1 MQVAGASVAGYNMTT
16 PAMSPRVSPYTGRH
30 PVSPT
35 STGGYESQEEEGM
48 GFRRVPLLN
57 DVGKSLA
64 GSSSFIKKGQ
74 KHGED
79 SWSSQCPPSSPSGQ
93 SICKS
98 TSTNAQ
104 MLHSRNESFEL
115 PPIPGMGG
123 LKTQGKDSS
132 PHQRPSTAPLIVTA
146 AVSPLEMNENR
157 LRRKSADFV
166 SGNSSR
172 HHRNH
177 PQSQSLDWSN
187 HNSYFGTAQWVFGQN
202 NSGNSEVY
210 KSFVNFLDQ
219 NSPRTKQGCEE
230 NDTVSHDETG
240 REAELDV
247 VDDLVVPPAPKS
259 LETGTKSI
267 VHRKDE
273 LIDALG
279 SLHLASGDV
288 GQDKTLLGRSLA
300 NSLSAE
306 REEPGRTSLQLD
318 SPFASV
324 SEVGVNAMDEST
336 RTGSSDVFSFPVKS
350 CQVETQETVAPLF
363 GVGSWP
369 SFHTANASQS
379 PSCHNVEYYSTDEDE
394 ITEVRSNVNSFK
406 GKSGIAIPGQK
417 AVNVA
422 GCQEPLVPVG
432 SPNPIKFTMH
442 EEAFD
447 PMLYSYD
454 DGYITSEYEEIVL
467 TVLHRRGGTGFEYLR
482 ELPLKTNDLIAGR
495 YQIADF
501 LGQAA
506 FSRAVQALD
515 LKTGQYVCL
524 KVVKNDKDYFDQS
537 LDEIKVLRYVNACD
551 PGDHYRIVRLLDYLY
566 FKEHL
571 ILVTELLRANLY
583 EFSKYDSASQE
594 DTYFIPTRLKAMA
607 MQMLEAVCF
616 LHSLSLI
623 HADLKPENI
632 LIKSYSQ
639 CEIKLID
646 LGSAFFDSD
655 PRASFVQSWSYRAPE
670 VILGLPYSFSIDIWS
685 VGCILVELAV
695 GRVLFRETT
704 CPQMLASMESVLG
717 PFPPALTLDGKYS
730 KKYFL
735 SDGRIFENNPETVRH
750 IVVIFV
756 YLHFCLLVL
765 YAHAN
770 QRVSRIYKKIHLQG
784 GVDILQPRISSLA
797 SVLDSFD
804 PTMVDFV
811 EKLLTLDPEKRYTAE
826 EALQHPWLSSI

>member
-1 MQVAGASVAGYNMTT
+1 MTT
-16 PAMSPRVSPYTGRH
+16 PAMSPRASPHTGRH

-35 STGGYESQEEEGM
+35 STGGYESQEEDVM

-57 DVGKSLA
+57 DVEKGCV
-64 GSSSFIKKGQ
+64 GSHSCLKRGQ
-74 KHGED
+74 KRGED
-79 SWSSQCPPSSPSGQ
+79 SWSSQYPPSSPSAQ
-93 SICKS
+93 SIGTKS
-98 TSTNAQ
+98 TSTTAQ
-104 MLHSRNESFEL
+104 VFHSRNESFEI
-115 PPIPGMGG
+115 PPIPGMHGMGG
-123 LKTQGKDSS
+123 LKNQGKEFS
-132 PHQRPSTAPLIVTA
+132 PHERPSTAPLILTA
-146 AVSPLEMNENR
+146 AVSPLEMNENA

-166 SGNSSR
+166 SGNLSR
-172 HHRNH
+172 HHRSH

-202 NSGNSEVY
+202 NSGNSDVY

-219 NSPRTKQGCEE
+219 NSPRTKQECEANETASHDAGCEE
-230 NDTVSHDETG
+230 D
-240 REAELDV
+240 LDV

-259 LETGTKSI
+259 LETSTKSI
-267 VHRKDE
+267 IQRKEE
-273 LIDALG
+273 LSDALG
-279 SLHLASGDV
+279 TLHLTSGDA
-288 GQDKTLLGRSLA
+288 GENKTPLGLSLA
-300 NSLSAE
+300 STLAKDK
-306 REEPGRTSLQLD
+306 EETGRKSLQLD

-324 SEVGVNAMDEST
+324 TDVGINFMEESN

-350 CQVETQETVAPLF
+350 CQVEAQETVAPLF

-379 PSCHNVEYYSTDEDE
+379 PSCHNVEYYSTDEDA
-394 ITEVRSNVNSFK
+394 ITEAPSTENNAK
-406 GKSGIAIPGQK
+406 AYSGISIPGRK
-417 AVNVA
+417 SVDMP
-422 GCQEPLVPVG
+422 GSQEQLVPVG
-432 SPNPIKFTMH
+432 SPNPMKLAMQ
-442 EEAFD
+442 EEKFD
-447 PMLYSYD
+447 PSLYSYD
-454 DGYITSEYEEIVL
+454 EGYITSEYEEIAL

-607 MQMLEAVCF
+607 VQMLEAVCF

-632 LIKSYSQ
+632 LVKSYSQ

-670 VILGLPYSFSIDIWS
+670 VMLGLPYSFGIDIWS
-685 VGCILVELAV
+685 IGCILVELAV

-717 PFPPALTLDGKYS
+717 PFPSTLTLDGKYS
-730 KKYFL
+730 KNYFL
-735 SDGRIFENNPETVRH
+735 NDGRIFENNPDTVRC
-750 IVVIFV
+750 IGSFFFPSLCWYLAIF
-756 YLHFCLLVL
+756 LRREANDP
-765 YAHAN
+765 YAHN
-770 QRVSRIYKKIHLQG
+770 NIVLQG
-784 GVDILQPRISSLA
+784 GIDILKPKSSNLA
-797 SVLDSFD
+797 TILDSFD

-811 EKLLTLDPEKRYTAE
+811 EKLLALDPDKRYTAE